1 MRAEPAAVTEAT
13 AATAPL
19 VKGPRWLLPAGA
31 LLLAAVLAAYLADLV
46 THLSYMAAMRDLVV
60 YRNGGLI
67 VRHVSPAYDPHHGS
81 PLYDWTGQNGVQFTY
96 PPFAAVI
103 FSVASVLS
111 WTAMRWAMTLA
122 SLAALGLSLWLVFGA
137 LGYRDRPAIRL
148 GATLGVSALA
158 LATEPVQQTLALG
171 QVNLLLMLLVVA
183 DLLTGGALTPGG
195 RTRWWH
201 GLGIGIAAG
210 VKLTP
215 LIFIP
220 YLLLIRR
227 YRQAAM
233 ASGVFAATVALGYA
247 ILPRDSGTYWA
258 HGLFLKANRIVF
270 LGTRGNQSLRGVLT
284 RLAGSVSA
292 GTVPWIAAA
301 VLVVV
306 AGLVA
311 AALLYRARQP
321 VPAMLACALTG
332 LLVSPLSWDHHWV
345 WVAPGIALLAH
356 LGATAARRAGPG
368 RVVGGRGGPVPRLR
382 LLAAVLEPLPVRPD
396 PGGPGLVRAGHLLR
410 DRQQALVPRVPLA
423 RPAAAGREQR
433 RAGRAGLPGRPGRGG
448 RAALCHGAAP
458 GPRTPQGTRKAQPVT
473 DGTSLAGLRER
484 LVAEVL
490 QTSGIRDERIAAA
503 LRDVPRH
510 LFLPHL
516 PPEDAYL
523 DDAIVT
529 KRDAD
534 GQPISSSSQP
544 AIMAIMLDQLTLAP
558 GQRVLEIGAGTGYNA
573 ALMRHIVGPS
583 GTVVSVDID
592 ADLADRAREHLAS
605 AGYPDVTVVA
615 ADGAEGYPPGAPY
628 DRVIATVGVSDL
640 APAWLHQAGPGA
652 RIVVPLDVR
661 GSQLAVAFGRSGS
674 GGHWVSRS
682 IAPCGFMRMRGSL
695 AGPERTVVLQPGLS
709 VMLPDGLTLA
719 DGHEVDGAAL
729 AAFLDEPPAGF
740 ATGVRASSVQVF
752 WGLGLWLATR
762 DRRSCGVTEERPAGN
777 DPGRLARAP
786 LAGTGM
792 AATAGIVDSGG
803 IAVLTADERSP
814 RPGRGRASWPWR
826 WPGSARTA
834 PSSAPPSPRTCRPG
848 TRQVSPARRGCTW
861 TPIRGRRR
869 TSQTRPR
876 PAMPC

>member
-13 AATAPL
+13 AATGPL

-31 LLLAAVLAAYLADLV
+31 LLLAAVLAAWLADLV
-46 THLSYMAAMRDLVV
+46 THLSYLAAMRDLVV

-137 LGYRDRPAIRL
+137 LGYRDRPTIRL

-201 GLGIGIAAG
+201 GVGIGIAAG

-227 YRQAAM
+227 YRQAAV
-233 ASGVFAATVALGYA
+233 AAGVFAATVALGYA

-301 VLVVV
+301 VLVAV

-356 LGATAARRAGPG
+356 LGATA
-368 RVVGGRGGPVPRLR
+368 GRGLVRTAWWAA
-382 LLAAVLEPLPVRPD
+382 AAVLFGVFASWPQFWNLSQS
-396 PGGPGLVRAGHLLR
+396 GLT
-410 DRQQALVPRVPLA
+410 P
-423 RPAAAGREQR
+423 
-433 RAGRAGLPGRPGRGG
+433 AGLGWY
-448 RAALCHGAAP
+448 AP
-458 GPRTPQGTRKAQPVT
+458 GTYFATGSKPWYHEFHWHGLQLLAGNSAV
-473 DGTSLAGLRER
+473 LAGLAC
-484 LVAEVL
+484 L
-490 QTSGIRDERIAAA
+490 AA
-503 LRDVPRH
+503 
-510 LFLPHL
+510 
-516 PPEDAYL
+516 
-523 DDAIVT
+523 
-529 KRDAD
+529 
-534 GQPISSSSQP
+534 
-544 AIMAIMLDQLTLAP
+544 
-558 GQRVLEIGAGTGYNA
+558 
-573 ALMRHIVGPS
+573 
-583 GTVVSVDID
+583 
-592 ADLADRAREHLAS
+592 
-605 AGYPDVTVVA
+605 
-615 ADGAEGYPPGAPY
+615 
-628 DRVIATVGVSDL
+628 
-640 APAWLHQAGPGA
+640 
-652 RIVVPLDVR
+652 
-661 GSQLAVAFGRSGS
+661 LAVA
-674 GGHWVSRS
+674 
-682 IAPCGFMRMRGSL
+682 A
-695 AGPERTVVLQPGLS
+695 VVPSVTGL
-709 VMLPDGLTLA
+709 
-719 DGHEVDGAAL
+719 
-729 AAFLDEPPAGF
+729 
-740 ATGVRASSVQVF
+740 
-752 WGLGLWLATR
+752 
-762 DRRSCGVTEERPAGN
+762 
-777 DPGRLARAP
+777 RLAR
-786 LAGTGM
+786 G
-792 AATAGIVDSGG
+792 
-803 IAVLTADERSP
+803 
-814 RPGRGRASWPWR
+814 
-826 WPGSARTA
+826 
-834 PSSAPPSPRTCRPG
+834 
-848 TRQVSPARRGCTW
+848 
-861 TPIRGRRR
+861 
-869 TSQTRPR
+869 RPR
-876 PAMPC
+876 EPGELGP